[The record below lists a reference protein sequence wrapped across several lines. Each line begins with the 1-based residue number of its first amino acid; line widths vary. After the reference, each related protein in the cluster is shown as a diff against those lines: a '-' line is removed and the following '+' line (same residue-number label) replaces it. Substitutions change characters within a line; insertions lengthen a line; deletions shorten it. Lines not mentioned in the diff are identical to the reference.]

1 MDTNK
6 KGDFSAANPI
16 PDDKYT
22 NTFRTP
28 NRLGN
33 IIAAAQTLSDGV
45 DNPVQ
50 ELRAFIAQEQ
60 SNLRWLQQNRP
71 EVNSE
76 KKWKDIVKLDAIY
89 RALEAYEPL
98 EIWRTIWEK
107 MGEAKRDK
115 YNGDIALVY
124 FPLKPYLPPYHEARQ
139 IVIDLCGYNLNP
151 YAYDYCKG
159 KYFTSWLNEV
169 EGKP

>member
-1 MDTNK
+1 MDENR
-6 KGDFSAANPI
+6 KGGISAANPI

-60 SNLRWLQQNRP
+60 ANLRWLQQNRP
-71 EVNSE
+71 EVNTE
-76 KKWKDIVKLDAIY
+76 KKWQDIVKLDAIC
-89 RALEAYEPL
+89 RTLEACEPL
-98 EIWRTIWEK
+98 GEWKAILEKIREIKKYEDFDADIFYILLPAQPI
-107 MGEAKRDK
+107 MPHYLDAKVA
-115 YNGDIALVY
+115 I
-124 FPLKPYLPPYHEARQ
+124 
-139 IVIDLCGYNLNP
+139 IDGTGYNLAP
-151 YAYDYCKG
+151 YAYEFIG
-159 KYFTSWLNEV
+159 KRRLIAHIERGT
-169 EGKP
+169 